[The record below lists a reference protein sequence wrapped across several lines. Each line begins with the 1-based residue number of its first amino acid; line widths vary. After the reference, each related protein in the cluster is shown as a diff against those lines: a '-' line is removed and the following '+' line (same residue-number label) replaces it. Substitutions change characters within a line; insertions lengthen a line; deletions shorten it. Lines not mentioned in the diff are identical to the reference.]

1 MLSDELKTAYRFHRS
16 AYPARPSIALQ
27 RAKSDVEAGKRRYA
41 SGYWWS
47 PCRENIGNPQGVRWI
62 EKPSSV
68 GFRFVGFADEVSRR
82 EGYFRAIDHT
92 GWFTDSDF
100 FEVYR
105 GAVYQLPARNGKPLY
120 YAAYREGYDGKSGW
134 KDTAYDSDYG
144 AAGIDFSEIHD
155 CPMEAARAA
164 DGLAEKQAKD
174 SREYNDAWRAANQW
188 YELGESMQAKRREAR
203 QLVRDMREA
212 IKSGIS
218 AAPSICNA
226 LRAQLRRL
234 LEQWET
240 MREEREELESNFYYW
255 QDGKR
260 IAISDFPI

>member
-27 RAKSDVEAGKRRYA
+27 RARADVEAGKRRYA

-68 GFRFVGFADEVSRR
+68 GFRFVGFADEVSR
-82 EGYFRAIDHT
+82 GIDHT
-92 GWFTDSDF
+92 GWFTESDGYW
-100 FEVYR
+100 EVYR
-105 GAVYQLPARNGKPLY
+105 GAVYQLPARNGKPRY
-120 YAAYREGYDGKSGW
+120 YAAYREGYDGKCGW
-134 KDTAYDSDYG
+134 GDSAYGSDYG

-164 DGLAEKQAKD
+164 DGLAETLAEKE
-174 SREYNDAWRAANQW
+174 REYNDAWRAANQW
-188 YELGESMQAKRREAR
+188 DELGESMQAKRREAR

-234 LEQWET
+234 LEQLEA
-240 MREEREELESNFYYW
+240 MRDEREELESNFYYW

>member
-27 RAKSDVEAGKRRYA
+27 RAKVDVESGKRRYA

-47 PCRENIGNPQGVRWI
+47 PCRENIGNPQGVWWI
-62 EKPSSV
+62 EKPSNV
-68 GFRFVGFADEVSRR
+68 GFRFVGFADEVSR
-82 EGYFRAIDHT
+82 GIDHK
-92 GWFTDSDF
+92 GWFTDSDGYG
-100 FEVYR
+100 EVNR
-105 GAVYQLPARNGKPLY
+105 GAVYQLPARKGKPRY
-120 YAAYREGYDGKSGW
+120 FAAYREGCDGKIGW
-134 KDTAYDSDYG
+134 QDTAYGSDYG

-164 DGLAEKQAKD
+164 DGLAETRAEEE
-174 SREYNDAWRAANQW
+174 REYRDAWRVAYHYQ
-188 YELGESMQAKRREAR
+188 ELGESMQAKRREAR

-218 AAPSICNA
+218 AAPSICDA
-226 LRAQLRRL
+226 LRRL

-240 MREEREELESNFYYW
+240 MREGREELESNFYYW

-260 IAISDFPI
+260 IAISDFAI